1 MHTPGR
7 IFAYLLIV
15 LLLAVPT
22 LRAQSPATHSGPLVT
37 SASAGLALTSG
48 NKDTSTLNLG
58 YELVYDPKAR
68 NLAKSDGL
76 VLRGKSDGEL
86 TADRLSLN
94 ARDEY
99 RIHSRVF
106 TFGQLQYARDQ
117 FKNIQY
123 LVSPAAGIGYRFA
136 DSPKNR
142 VSADAGLGGVWEK
155 PLLQDVRASGAV
167 TLGEKLTHQLSP
179 SATLSQ
185 SFSALYKSN
194 DFSDSLYTFGA
205 AVAASMTARTQLKV
219 ELLDT
224 YKNVVAPSFV
234 KNDVA
239 LIVSMVF
246 KH

>member
-1 MHTPGR
+1 MRTTVR
-7 IFAYLLIV
+7 IFACSVIAV
-15 LLLAVPT
+15 LLAAPT
-22 LRAQSPATHSGPLVT
+22 LRAQAPAAHVGPLAS

-58 YELVYDPKAR
+58 YELTYDPKTR
-68 NLAKSDGL
+68 NLVKSDGL
-76 VLRGKSDGEL
+76 LLRGKTDGEL
-86 TADRLSLN
+86 TADRLGLN

-99 RIHSRVF
+99 RIRARAF
-106 TFGQLQYARDQ
+106 AFGQLQYVKDP

-123 LVSPAAGIGYRFA
+123 LVSPGGGLGYRLA
-136 DSPKNR
+136 DSPKNKLS
-142 VSADAGLGGVWEK
+142 VDAGIGGVWEK

-167 TLGEKLTHQLSP
+167 TLGEKLSHQLSP

-185 SFSALYKSN
+185 SVAALYKTN

-205 AVAASMTARTQLKV
+205 ALAASMTARTQLKV

-224 YKNVVAPSFV
+224 YKNVVAASFD

-239 LIVSMVF
+239 LIVGLVF